1 LTGTANTASAAGVA
15 DGAATGATFNNMQS
29 ITTDGTNLYVA
40 DANNNKIRQIVIA
53 TGVVSSLTG
62 TANTAVP
69 LGATDGPAASASF
82 AGPYGI
88 TTDGTNLYV
97 FDMLNNKVRKIVIS
111 SGVVSSLT
119 GTANTVAT
127 FGATDGPAAS
137 ASFNVPYG
145 ITSDGANLYLADTYN
160 NKIRKIAIATGD
172 VSSLTGAAN
181 TTGVAGANDGA
192 GATAAF
198 NLPSGIT
205 SDGVSLYVIDINNG
219 TIRKIQ

>member
-1 LTGTANTASAAGVA
+1 
-15 DGAATGATFNNMQS
+15 MQS

-62 TANTAVP
+62 AANTAVIA
-69 LGATDGPAASASF
+69 GAADGVGASASF
-82 AGPYGI
+82 ASPYGI

-119 GTANTVAT
+119 GTANTAAT

-137 ASFNVPYG
+137 ASFNTPFG
-145 ITSDGANLYLADTYN
+145 ITSDGANLYVADTNN
-160 NKIRKIAIATGD
+160 NKIRKIVIATGD

-192 GATAAF
+192 GATATF
-198 NLPSGIT
+198 SGLGGIT
-205 SDGVSLYVIDINNG
+205 SDGTSLYVIDNG